1 MESQQIKKMNKQEK
15 WFARASENIIDNR
28 WKYLGLIFIILLLS
42 SLGLPKIKLDTSIE
56 NWFPKSS
63 KEFINKQNFEKYF
76 GNDDVIGIHLKT
88 DDVFKP
94 EVVQMLKELGNDLE
108 KEVPFADEVTSIA
121 NMEYTYADKGEIIT
135 ENLLPGSPTKED
147 LQKARVRIMD
157 KPYLKNH
164 FVSDDFTETWL
175 VLHLLSYPDS
185 LKNSGKISPENMVGE
200 KVLEILKRNP
210 YKNYNLR
217 AVGTP
222 VYSFE
227 ELNFAGNESAKLLGL
242 TILVLI
248 VFLTLYYR
256 TFKGVAIPI
265 VSVFISILIIF
276 GIMGH
281 LGIKINAI
289 LFAVPIIFS
298 LSISLGYSVHLLNYY
313 QRALQQN
320 KNVRLAII
328 EAVAKSGWPT
338 LFAALTTIAAL
349 VSFISIGLIP
359 IKWLGLTSASVVV
372 VIFLMVF
379 VLTTSLMSFSKLKE
393 PSTSKQLGN
402 KIDKWLY
409 SIGPFIERRKK
420 TILPTTA
427 ALTLIMAFGLT
438 SFEVNFDTERSY
450 GMKVPYIK
458 RMLDVAKTKIGS
470 FDSYNISLEF
480 PKPGACKNIDVLN
493 RFDQFEK
500 EVSKFKLSKKTNSI
514 LTIIKDMNQLMND
527 NSTDFYRLPENNKQV
542 AQLLMIYEMAGGSKL
557 YDWVNSDFNVLRL
570 KVETNN
576 MNARQTVKEIK
587 KLRQL
592 TAKFFPTAKFNIT
605 GGMPR
610 LASINHLVAI
620 GQIKS
625 LFVALI
631 MIGLMMS
638 LVFGNFKLGLIGL
651 VPNLL
656 PIIVVGGTMGLF
668 HIPVD
673 FLTVTIAPMIL
684 GIAVDD
690 TIHIFNHAKNE
701 FDRTGNYQSS
711 VTHTIGYLGKAA
723 IVTSVIIILSFSVYL
738 TSALNMMQYLGMFV
752 MLGITTALLADLFLS
767 PLLIVWLKPFH
778 KTIYKSNSKRK

>member
-1 MESQQIKKMNKQEK
+1 MNRKEK
-15 WFARASENIIDNR
+15 WFAHAAENIIGNR
-28 WKYLGLIFIILLLS
+28 WKYLASIFIILFLAA
-42 SLGLPKIKLDTSIE
+42 LGLPKIQLDTSIE

-63 KEFINKQNFEKYF
+63 KEFINKQNFEQYF
-76 GNDDVIGIHLKT
+76 GNDDVIGIHLKA
-88 DDVFKP
+88 DDVFSP
-94 EVVQMLKELGNDLE
+94 EVVGMLKKLGDDLVD
-108 KEVPFADEVTSIA
+108 EVPFADEVTSIA
-121 NMEYTYADKGEIIT
+121 QMEYTYADSSDIIT
-135 ENLLPGSPTKED
+135 ENLIPGNPTKGD
-147 LQKARVRIMD
+147 LELGRKRVMD

-175 VLHLLSYPDS
+175 VLHLLPYPDS
-185 LKNSGKISPENMVGE
+185 LKNNGQMSPENLVGE
-200 KVLEILKRNP
+200 KVLEILKRDI

-227 ELNFAGNESAKLLGL
+227 ELTFAGKESVNLLSI

-248 VFLTLYYR
+248 VFLALFYR

-265 VSVFISILIIF
+265 VSAIVSILIIF

-289 LFAVPIIFS
+289 LFAVPVIFS

-313 QRALQQN
+313 QRALQESG
-320 KNVRLAII
+320 NVRASVI
-328 EAVAKSGWPT
+328 EAVAKSGWPS

-359 IKWLGLTSASVVV
+359 IRWLGLTSASLVV

-379 VLTTSLMSFSKLKE
+379 VLTTSLLSFSKLKE
-393 PSTSKQLGN
+393 PKKNKQRQKRLER
-402 KIDKWLY
+402 LFY
-409 SIGPFIERRKK
+409 SIGPFVIRRKIPIMII
-420 TILPTTA
+420 TFI
-427 ALTLIMAFGLT
+427 LTLIMGIGLR

-450 GMKVPYIK
+450 GMKVSYIK

-470 FDSYNISLEF
+470 FDSYNISIEF
-480 PKPGACKNIDVLN
+480 PEPETCKDIDVLN
-493 RFDQFEK
+493 RFDRFDNEI
-500 EVSKFKLSKKTNSI
+500 SKFELTKKTNSV
-514 LTIIKDMNQLMND
+514 LTIIKDMNRIMND
-527 NSTDFYRLPENNKQV
+527 NSPDFYRLPENSEQV

-576 MNARQTVKEIK
+576 MNARQTVSEIK

-592 TAKFFPTAKFNIT
+592 SSQLFPSAKFNIT

-610 LASINHLVAI
+610 LSSINHLVAI

-625 LFVALI
+625 LFIALF
-631 MIGLMMS
+631 MISIMMS
-638 LVFGNFKLGLIGL
+638 VVFGNIKLGLIGL
-651 VPNLL
+651 IPNLL
-656 PIIVVGGTMGLF
+656 PIIVVGGTMGLLN
-668 HIPVD
+668 IPVD

-701 FDRTGNYQSS
+701 YQSTGNYKVS
-711 VTHTIGYLGKAA
+711 VTDSIGHLGKAVV
-723 IVTSVIIILSFSVYL
+723 VTSVIIILSFSVYL
-738 TSALNMMQYLGMFV
+738 SSSLNMMQYLGIFV
-752 MLGITTALLADLFLS
+752 ILGISTALLSDLLIT
-767 PLLIVWLKPFH
+767 PLLILWIKPFH
-778 KTIYKSNSKRK
+778 NTIFKRKEK